1 VTKAGAKATSR
12 RVLVVGF
19 GNPDRGDDGVGVL
32 VAQNLRA
39 RLPAGVTISARF
51 DDALSLIDDWANFDA
66 LVCVDAAEPMGT
78 PGRIHRIDL
87 TTRDLPH
94 NLTLTS
100 SHAFGLAEVI
110 ALARTLELAPQNI
123 VVYAIEG
130 RCFDNGAPLTPDVAV
145 AAAETAERIIA
156 EVDALR
162 ERSCANDKI
171 AQEIRP
177 Q

>member
-1 VTKAGAKATSR
+1 VTGTGAKATSC

-51 DDALSLIDDWANFDA
+51 DDALSLIDDWVDFNA
-66 LVCVDAAEPMGT
+66 LVCVDAAAPMGT
-78 PGRIHRIDL
+78 PGHIHRIDL

-94 NLTLTS
+94 DLTPTS

-110 ALARTLELAPQNI
+110 ALARTLELAPRNI

-130 RCFDNGAPLTPDVAV
+130 RCFDNGAPLTPDVAI

-156 EVDALR
+156 EVYALR
-162 ERSCANDKI
+162 EKSWANGKDANRI
-171 AQEIRP
+171 E
-177 Q
+177 